1 MGRIKLYD
9 IINESIERDMF
20 EGFDETELSE
30 DYPVGFDLEEF
41 KNIRSYAAKLRYA
54 EEYLGKPLGRGTSR
68 VVYRVDKDKVLK
80 LAKNEKGIAQNNAET
95 DWYNTS
101 YYESILAKVI
111 DFDDKDGLWV
121 EMELAYKVKESDF
134 ERLWG
139 LDFGAIGRYL
149 SNRDNENNG
158 RRPIYGYATA
168 EEKFELDK
176 SDEVMNL
183 VSFMFDSSS
192 SPGDLGKL
200 NSWGIV
206 HRPDGE
212 EIVLIDF
219 GLTNSVYQ
227 SYYS

>member
-41 KNIRSYAAKLRYA
+41 KNIGSYAAKLRYA
-54 EEYLGKPLGRGTSR
+54 EEYLGKPLGQGTSR
-68 VVYRVDKDKVLK
+68 VVYRVDEDKVLK
-80 LAKNEKGIAQNNAET
+80 LAKNKKGIAQNNAET

-111 DFDDKDGLWV
+111 DFDDKNELWV
-121 EMELAYKVKESDF
+121 EMELAYKVKKSDF
-134 ERLWG
+134 KRLWG
-139 LDFGAIGRYL
+139 VDFDTIGLYL
-149 SNRDNENNG
+149 TNRDSENNG
-158 RRPIYGYATA
+158 RRSIYG
-168 EEKFELDK
+168 LDDDVK
-176 SDEVMNL
+176 YVLDESDEVMNL
-183 VSFMFDSSS
+183 VSFMFDSGS

-206 HRPDGE
+206 HRPEGE

-219 GLTNSVYQ
+219 GLTSGVYQ